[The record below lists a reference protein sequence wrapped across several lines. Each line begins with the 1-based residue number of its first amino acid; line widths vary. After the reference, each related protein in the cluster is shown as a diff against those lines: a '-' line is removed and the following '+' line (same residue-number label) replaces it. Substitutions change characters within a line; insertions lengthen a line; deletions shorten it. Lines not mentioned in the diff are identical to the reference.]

1 MRPSRIAFIGQR
13 GVPATI
19 GGIEHHVE
27 EIGSRLVDRGHDV
40 TIYARANYT
49 ASRITEYR
57 GMRVRYI
64 PTAPT
69 KHLEA
74 LVHSGFSTGVA
85 MLPGGDRADI
95 LHYHAIG
102 PSVFTPIPRAL
113 TRRGVVLTIHGLDYE
128 RDKWGLG
135 ARTALKTAG
144 WISARV
150 PHAIITV
157 SKNLA
162 AFYLQRYGR
171 VAHYIPNGVAPPVC
185 HTPHLIT
192 ERFGLQGGDYVL
204 FLGRLVP
211 EKAPDLLVRAF
222 RNVDTTARLV
232 IAGGSSFT
240 DQYVHELEVLAA
252 RDPRVLL
259 VGPVH
264 GELLQEL
271 YTNAAMFVLPSR
283 LEGLAL
289 TLLEAASYRLPLVV
303 SDIPPNREVIGED
316 GPGGRMFASGDER
329 GLTAALAVTLAD
341 LSTARA
347 GAKRLG
353 DRVVGEY
360 DWDAATTA
368 TEVVYEQVL
377 HRASSS
383 RTWGR

>member
-1 MRPSRIAFIGQR
+1 MKPASIAFIGQR

-27 EIGSRLVDRGHDV
+27 EIGSRLVERGHEV
-40 TIYARANYT
+40 TVYTRANYT
-49 ASRITEYR
+49 ADRVTEHR

-74 LVHSGFSTGVA
+74 LVHSGLSTGVA
-85 MLPGGDRADI
+85 MLPGAHHADI

-102 PSVFTPIPRAL
+102 PSVFTPLPRAL
-113 TRRGVVLTIHGLDYE
+113 TRRGVVLTIHGLDYD

-135 ARTALKTAG
+135 ARTALKSAG

-150 PHAIITV
+150 PHATITV

-162 AFYLQRYGR
+162 DFYQERYGR
-171 VAHYIPNGVAPPVC
+171 HAYYIPNGVAPPVRRA
-185 HTPHLIT
+185 PHLLT

-211 EKAPDLLVRAF
+211 EKAPDLLLKAF

-240 DQYVHELEVLAA
+240 DDYVHQLEVLAA

-259 VGPVH
+259 VGSVH
-264 GELLQEL
+264 GELLHEL
-271 YTNAAMFVLPSR
+271 YSNAALFVLPSR

-289 TLLEAASYRLPLVV
+289 TLLEAASYRLPLVA
-303 SDIPPNREVIGED
+303 SGIPPNREVIGED

-329 GLTAALAVTLAD
+329 GLTAALISTLGD
-341 LSTARA
+341 LESARA
-347 GAKRLG
+347 GAKVLG
-353 DRVVGEY
+353 DRVVREY
-360 DWDAATTA
+360 DWDVATTA
-368 TEVVYEQVL
+368 TEAVYERVL
-377 HRASSS
+377 QRKGGR
-383 RTWGR
+383 RTHG

>member
-1 MRPSRIAFIGQR
+1 MRPARIAFIGQR

-27 EIGSRLVDRGHDV
+27 EIGSRLVSRGHEV
-40 TIYARANYT
+40 TVYTRGNYT
-49 ASRITEYR
+49 TSRAREYR

-74 LVHSGFSTGVA
+74 LVHSGLSTGVA
-85 MLPGGDRADI
+85 MLPGANRADI

-102 PSVFTPIPRAL
+102 PSVFTPLPRGL

-128 RDKWGLG
+128 RDKWGVG
-135 ARTALKTAG
+135 ARAALKGAG
-144 WISARV
+144 WISAHV
-150 PHAIITV
+150 PHATITV
-157 SKNLA
+157 SRNLA
-162 AFYLQRYGR
+162 AFYLERYGR
-171 VAHYIPNGVAPPVC
+171 VADYIPNGVAPPVRRE
-185 HTPHLIT
+185 PGLIR

-211 EKAPDLLVRAF
+211 EKAPDLLLRAF
-222 RNVDTTARLV
+222 RSIDTSARLV

-240 DQYVHELEVLAA
+240 DAYVHELELLAA

-271 YTNAAMFVLPSR
+271 YTNAALFVLPSR

-289 TLLEAASYRLPLVV
+289 TLLEAASYRLPLVA
-303 SDIPPNREVIGED
+303 SDIPPNREVIGAD
-316 GPGGRMFASGDER
+316 GPGGRLFVSGDEQ
-329 GLTAALAVTLAD
+329 GLAAALAATLGD
-341 LSTARA
+341 LPGARV
-347 GAKRLG
+347 GAQALG
-353 DRVVGEY
+353 DRVVAEY
-360 DWDAATTA
+360 DWEGATDA
-368 TEVVYEQVL
+368 TEEVYERVL
-377 HRASSS
+377 S
-383 RTWGR
+383 RR

>member
-1 MRPSRIAFIGQR
+1 MKPASVAFIGQR

-27 EIGSRLVDRGHDV
+27 EIGARLVERGHDV
-40 TIYARANYT
+40 TVYTRANYT
-49 ASRITEYR
+49 ADRISEHR

-74 LVHSGFSTGVA
+74 LVHSGLSTGVA
-85 MLPGGDRADI
+85 MLPGARRADI

-102 PSVFTPIPRAL
+102 PSVFTPLPRAL
-113 TRRGVVLTIHGLDYE
+113 TRRGVVLTIHGLDYD

-135 ARTALKTAG
+135 ARTALKSAG
-144 WISARV
+144 WISAHV
-150 PHAIITV
+150 PHATITV

-162 AFYLQRYGR
+162 EFYLERYGR
-171 VAHYIPNGVAPPVC
+171 VAHHIPNGVAAPLPRAAK
-185 HTPHLIT
+185 LIT
-192 ERFGLQGGDYVL
+192 ERFGLQGGDYAL

-222 RNVDTTARLV
+222 RNVETSARLV

-259 VGPVH
+259 VGSVH

-271 YTNAAMFVLPSR
+271 YTNAALFVLPSR

-289 TLLEAASYRLPLVV
+289 TLLEAGSYRLPLVA
-303 SDIPPNREVIGED
+303 SDIPPNREVIGSD

-329 GLTAALAVTLAD
+329 GLTAALSATLGD
-341 LSTARA
+341 LQAARV
-347 GAKRLG
+347 GAEALG
-353 DRVVGEY
+353 DRIVREY
-360 DWDAATTA
+360 DWDAATEA
-368 TEVVYEQVL
+368 TEDVYEQVL
-377 HRASSS
+377 TRRRRS
-383 RTWGR
+383 

>member
-1 MRPSRIAFIGQR
+1 MKPASIAFIGQR

-27 EIGSRLVDRGHDV
+27 EIGSRLVERGHEV
-40 TIYARANYT
+40 TVYTRANYT
-49 ASRITEYR
+49 TDRVTEHR

-74 LVHSGFSTGVA
+74 LVHSGLSTGVA
-85 MLPGGDRADI
+85 MLPGRDRADI

-102 PSVFTPIPRAL
+102 PSVFTPLPRAL
-113 TRRGVVLTIHGLDYE
+113 TRRGVVLTIHGLDYD

-135 ARTALKTAG
+135 ARTALKSAG
-144 WISARV
+144 WISAHV
-150 PHAIITV
+150 PHATITV
-157 SKNLA
+157 SRNLA
-162 AFYLQRYGR
+162 DFYQERYGR
-171 VAHYIPNGVAPPVC
+171 HAYYIANGVAPPVRRE
-185 HTPHLIT
+185 PRLIT

-211 EKAPDLLVRAF
+211 EKAPDLLLRAF

-240 DQYVHELEVLAA
+240 DEYVHQLEVLAA

-259 VGPVH
+259 VGSVH
-264 GELLQEL
+264 GDLLQEL
-271 YTNAAMFVLPSR
+271 YTNAALFVLPSR

-289 TLLEAASYRLPLVV
+289 TLLEAASYRLPLVA

-316 GPGGRMFASGDER
+316 GPGGRMFASGDE
-329 GLTAALAVTLAD
+329 GGLAAALTATLAD
-341 LSTARA
+341 LPAARA
-347 GAKRLG
+347 GARDLG
-353 DRVVGEY
+353 ERVVKEY
-360 DWDAATTA
+360 DWDAATEA
-368 TEVVYEQVL
+368 TEAVYEQVL
-377 HRASSS
+377 RRAS
-383 RTWGR
+383 RRG